1 MKYTAALVSLALA
14 TTVAAQGLNDLP
26 PCARDCATQYLRGG
40 IGNCGSDP
48 ECICKNSTFL
58 DSIACCLV
66 DVCSPADQKT
76 AVSVAA
82 TLCKAFG
89 VNDLPTAVVCGTVSP
104 SASAPVKTSSPPA
117 NTSVAPTTTGGGNTS
132 AVPTGTGTETETDAP
147 DSTETNAPEE
157 SSSSTASDADAQ
169 DATSTSSSTSTNF
182 GPRPTVAAG
191 LGAIGGLAAALVLL

>member
-1 MKYTAALVSLALA
+1 MKYSAALVSLALA
-14 TTVAAQGLNDLP
+14 TSVAAQGLADLP
-26 PCARDCATQYLRGG
+26 ECARDCATQYLRGG

-66 DVCSPADQKT
+66 DVCNEADQKT

-89 VNDLPTAVVCGTVSP
+89 VNDLPTAVTCATASP
-104 SASAPVKTSSPPA
+104 SATTPVRTSTRATTAA
-117 NTSVAPTTTGGGNTS
+117 NTDTAVTTPAGTATTEATDAPSTTETDAPEESS
-132 AVPTGTGTETETDAP
+132 ATETETDA
-147 DSTETNAPEE
+147 
-157 SSSSTASDADAQ
+157 DAQ
-169 DATSTSSSTSTNF
+169 DASSTSTSTSTNF

-191 LGAIGGLAAALVLL
+191 LGAIGGLAAAFALL

>member
-1 MKYTAALVSLALA
+1 MKYSAALVSLALA
-14 TTVAAQGLNDLP
+14 TSVAAQGLADLP
-26 PCARDCATQYLRGG
+26 ECARDCATQYLRGG

-66 DVCSPADQKT
+66 DVCNDADQKK

-89 VNDLPTAVVCGTVSP
+89 VNDLPTTVVCGTLSP
-104 SASAPVKTSSPPA
+104 SASTPVKTSTPAATGGA
-117 NTSVAPTTTGGGNTS
+117 NTSAAVTTT
-132 AVPTGTGTETETDAP
+132 PTGTATDATDAPSTTETET
-147 DSTETNAPEE
+147 PEE
-157 SSSSTASDADAQ
+157 SSATETDADAQ
-169 DATSTSSSTSTNF
+169 DASSSSSTSTSTNF

-191 LGAIGGLAAALVLL
+191 LGAIGGLAAAFVLL